1 MNRQAEID
9 FTAAQE
15 ARDTGIERAGAN
27 ADRNESGWRYQ
38 AMALLVAFAADVR
51 RPFLVEE
58 ARAWSESRG
67 LPAPPD
73 GRAWGSVV
81 RLAKS
86 KRRIEKTGFA
96 PAASSNCSPKCLW
109 QSAGASPAA

>member
-1 MNRQAEID
+1 MRHQAEID

-15 ARDTGIERAGAN
+15 ARDAGIERSGAK
-27 ADRNESGWRYQ
+27 ADRQESGWRHQ
-38 AMALLVAFAADVR
+38 AMALLVAFAGEVR

-58 ARAWSESRG
+58 ARAWSEARG
-67 LPAPPD
+67 LPAAPD
-73 GRAWGSVV
+73 SRAWGSVV

-109 QSAGASPAA
+109 QATGTSIAA